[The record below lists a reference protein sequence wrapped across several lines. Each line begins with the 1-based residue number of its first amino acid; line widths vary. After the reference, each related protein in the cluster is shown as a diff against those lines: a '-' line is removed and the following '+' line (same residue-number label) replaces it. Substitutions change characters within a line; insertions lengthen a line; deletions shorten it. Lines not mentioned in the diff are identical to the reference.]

1 MVTSGTNPGSDRRKK
16 QIDAVRL
23 QLSSQRP
30 SEIRRGFEQVRQ
42 WLNEESEDRDVYS
55 MLLDVVEKNHELRQQ
70 VRDLLI
76 DMTQKESRM
85 AAEAVTLLPSSVD
98 DLLADADDA
107 FYAAEYERSIQL
119 YRQVL
124 IQDPENSRAKNHL
137 TEAQKESHLAEAR
150 TRPTAN
156 QTNPELPR
164 DAIQYYRKARSYIAA
179 RDFSTAMKMLGAAV
193 ESAQVRGI
201 KFTEAEKLLQSV
213 QDSSL
218 AQEVKR
224 NIYELAMG
232 KGQWKE
238 AFNVCTDALLPDMT
252 DEGIKNEFDAILKL
266 LREEL
271 ALEKRGSLKVFAPL
285 DKLRKAYKFA
295 KEILAPKDALLQ
307 YVRRQLSGFQTLR
320 TTLVVAVLLVGVGFF
335 RPWTY
340 LPQTPP
346 PTGTPTIALTT
357 AVPPTH
363 TATET
368 ALITPT
374 ESVPPS
380 ETPVVDTPTPAPT
393 ETFTPSPTL
402 APIGYG
408 EITLFIFPLKIPN
421 GGRINHSLKPGQVV
435 PLWEKDDTAPGGPWY
450 RCTWIDVDGTPYEGW
465 IPASSLQIV
474 PGP

>member
-1 MVTSGTNPGSDRRKK
+1 MVPSGTNPGSDRRKK

-85 AAEAVTLLPSSVD
+85 AAEAVNVLPSSVD

-124 IQDPENSRAKNHL
+124 TRAPENARAK
-137 TEAQKESHLAEAR
+137 SHLAEAMKE
-150 TRPTAN
+150 TPTASEK
-156 QTNPELPR
+156 NPELPR
-164 DAIQYYRKARSYIAA
+164 DAIQYYRRARSYIAA
-179 RDFSTAMKMLGAAV
+179 RDFSTAMKMLGAAL
-193 ESAQVRGI
+193 ESAQTRGM
-201 KFTEAEKLLQSV
+201 KYTEAEKLLQSV

-218 AQEVKR
+218 AQEFKQK
-224 NIYELAMG
+224 IYELAMD

-238 AFNVCTDALLPDMT
+238 AFNTCTNALLPDLT

-271 ALEKRGSLKVFAPL
+271 ALEKRGSFKVFAPL
-285 DKLRKAYKFA
+285 GKLQRAYKFA
-295 KEILAPKDALLQ
+295 KEVLPPKDALLQ
-307 YVRRQLSGFQTLR
+307 YVGRQLSSFQTIR
-320 TTLVVAVLLVGVGFF
+320 VTLVVAVLAMGAVFF
-335 RPWTY
+335 RPWTFI
-340 LPQTPP
+340 PQTPP
-346 PTGTPTIALTT
+346 PTETPTIAPTT
-357 AVPPTH
+357 AVPPTQ

-368 ALITPT
+368 ALATPT
-374 ESVPPS
+374 ENIPPS
-380 ETPVVDTPTPAPT
+380 DTPVVDTQTPPPT

-435 PLWEKDDTAPGGPWY
+435 PLWEKDDTASGGPWY

-465 IPASSLQIV
+465 IPASALQIV